1 MLLAVDLALRVD
13 TSYLTA
19 HPPLLGALLILFGLA
34 WLALFVRAF
43 ALQPAK
49 DRALD
54 AYLARRDLIDAA
66 QRSPEETPDSSIR

>member
-1 MLLAVDLALRVD
+1 
-13 TSYLTA
+13 
-19 HPPLLGALLILFGLA
+19 LLILFGLA